1 MKPYLHWTLFA
12 CAALLTACAG
22 GTTTPSETKARPQVE
37 EISILELDSLN
48 AALPNAILLDVR
60 SDEEWA
66 AGHLSGASY
75 ISFDWDHRLDL
86 LKALPQ
92 DRAILVYCEAGGR
105 SGVISEELRIQGHTC
120 IIDLLGGMEAWSEN
134 ERPVVFGPPV
144 ALP

>member
-1 MKPYLHWTLFA
+1 MKSYLHWILFA
-12 CAALLTACAG
+12 FAALLTACAG

-75 ISFDWDHRLDL
+75 ISFDWDHRLNL

-92 DRAILVYCEAGGR
+92 DRPILVYCEAGGR
-105 SGVISEELRIQGHTC
+105 SGVISEELRIQGHTY
-120 IIDLLGGMEAWSEN
+120 IIDLLGGMEVWSEN
-134 ERPVVFGPPV
+134 ERPVVFGAPV

>member
-1 MKPYLHWTLFA
+1 MKSYFHWILFA

-22 GTTTPSETKARPQVE
+22 GTSTPSETKARPQVE

-92 DRAILVYCEAGGR
+92 DRPILVYCEAGGR
-105 SGVISEELRIQGHTC
+105 SGVISEELRIQGHPY

-134 ERPVVFGPPV
+134 ERPVVVGAPV

>member
-92 DRAILVYCEAGGR
+92 KTGLFSFTAKPEDEVGLSLKSCVSKDTHASLTF
-105 SGVISEELRIQGHTC
+105 L
-120 IIDLLGGMEAWSEN
+120 EAWKH
-134 ERPVVFGPPV
+134 GPKTSGQWCLV
-144 ALP
+144 RQ